1 MKNLII
7 MAAALC
13 CSFQMAAAQRVERA
27 DSKEIGAARQ
37 EMMREIAHARA
48 EAGARADAPIS
59 TATVGEPDSFGKN
72 AQFLGIAASGV
83 IYIDSTC
90 DPANVGVLGPDDKCL
105 AVPDPTV
112 QSTAHYTDFARI
124 TIPGKSVS
132 NIIYM
137 INNHTTLWDFENS
150 TAGIVLGQ
158 MLYNPTITIE
168 SDALNDPAAIDPISH
183 HPMNGSFTTSGN
195 GTKSISETL
204 FPGFTGQ
211 YIDSYSRANTVGLS
225 RTYFAGLGLP
235 SSVIDQLYKKPMTI
249 RLGVNMLVRN
259 VTRGSFLFSARFL
272 GN

>member
-37 EMMREIAHARA
+37 EMMRDI
-48 EAGARADAPIS
+48 
-59 TATVGEPDSFGKN
+59 
-72 AQFLGIAASGV
+72 
-83 IYIDSTC
+83 
-90 DPANVGVLGPDDKCL
+90 
-105 AVPDPTV
+105 
-112 QSTAHYTDFARI
+112 ARI

-195 GTKSISETL
+195 GTKSISE
-204 FPGFTGQ
+204 
-211 YIDSYSRANTVGLS
+211 
-225 RTYFAGLGLP
+225 
-235 SSVIDQLYKKPMTI
+235 
-249 RLGVNMLVRN
+249 
-259 VTRGSFLFSARFL
+259 
-272 GN
+272 